1 MTAPKLGKLLL
12 TDEERKRLS
21 DRDLDPAIRK
31 RTTLIVKRKI
41 QNWLN
46 QLEDMQ
52 FALENLNETQLEN
65 TIADGEVFSLFKLIE
80 TLLNKLNFVPVKGPV
95 ENPFVQNFTTHASE
109 ESLAVKQVIRRAKE
123 ADFERNWRVQEFV
136 RFLKECYHDVK
147 KESPAYMKYRLER
160 QHRAIHDMR
169 IPETEDG
176 KGTEA
181 DG

>member
-1 MTAPKLGKLLL
+1 MTTPKQGKLLL
-12 TDEERKRLS
+12 TAQERERLV
-21 DRDLDPAIRK
+21 DQKLKTDIRK
-31 RTTLIVKRKI
+31 RNNLIVKRKI

-95 ENPFVQNFTTHASE
+95 ENPSVQNFTARSSE
-109 ESLAVKQVIRRAKE
+109 ESLAVKLVIRRAKE
-123 ADFERNWRVQEFV
+123 ADFERNWRVQELV
-136 RFLKECYHDVK
+136 RFLKECYHDDVK
-147 KESPAYMKYRLER
+147 KESPAYMKYRLEK

-169 IPETEDG
+169 IP
-176 KGTEA
+176 KP
-181 DG
+181 